1 MEFNFEFTNEELEV
15 IERLVGCESLLPK
28 TKEDIISFINT
39 YKFKQKFYQTEKK
52 YAKITVTKEDNSKNV
67 YLLFVDEIIE
77 DDKKIRLKSTQTIG
91 YAYIYLN
98 DNYILQ
104 HTDITTI
111 TRERYENSKIRAVFD
126 AYSYNNNNYEV
137 EIITKEEYLDELVI
151 AVNIN

>member
-15 IERLVGCESLLPK
+15 IERLAGCESLLSK

-77 DDKKIRLKSTQTIG
+77 DDKKIRLKSTQTIC
-91 YAYIYLN
+91 YTYIYLN

-126 AYSYNNNNYEV
+126 VYSYNNSNYGV

>member
-1 MEFNFEFTNEELEV
+1 MEFNFEFTNEELKIV
-15 IERLVGCESLLPK
+15 ERLVGCDSLLSK

-52 YAKITVTKEDNSKNV
+52 YVKITVANEDISKKV
-67 YLLFVDEIIE
+67 YLLYVDEVVE
-77 DDKKIRLKSTQTIG
+77 EDKKIRLKSTQTIC
-91 YAYIYLN
+91 YTYIYL
-98 DNYILQ
+98 DDDYILQ

-111 TRERYENSKIRAVFD
+111 TKERYENSKIRAVFD
-126 AYSYNNNNYEV
+126 AYSYSNNNYEV